1 MGIFWISQVIFC
13 FNVWQSPLR
22 TLLKYFKQGIIVAHC
37 SFYSVWRSIVGTL
50 RRHFFWWEKSKG
62 RTRGTERTLIDYMPV
77 MYQAQCPAVSYTLS
91 NLMSLI
97 MSGTLWRSHC
107 RPILQIRE
115 LRLGLSNL
123 PKGPELMKV
132 GISSG
137 NQVFCLLPHPWH
149 QLMTLIYGGSA
160 SCVLPRWH

>member
-1 MGIFWISQVIFC
+1 MKSLMCPENSRHIMGIFWISQVIFY

-97 MSGTLWRSHC
+97 MAGTLWRSHC

-115 LRLGLSNL
+115 LRKSEACRVKCFVQYHVYYPVL
-123 PKGPELMKV
+123 V
-132 GISSG
+132 I
-137 NQVFCLLPHPWH
+137 FWH
-149 QLMTLIYGGSA
+149 TNA
-160 SCVLPRWH
+160 T